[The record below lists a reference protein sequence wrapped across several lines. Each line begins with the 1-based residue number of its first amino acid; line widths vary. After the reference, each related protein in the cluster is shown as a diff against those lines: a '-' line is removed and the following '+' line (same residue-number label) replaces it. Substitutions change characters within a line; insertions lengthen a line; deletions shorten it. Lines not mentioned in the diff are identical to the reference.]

1 VSIQAFY
8 AITVLIWG
16 STWFAITLQL
26 DVVDPIWS
34 VAYRF
39 ALAAVVLVTFCLITR
54 RRLRFGWRDHTFIAL
69 QGALLFS
76 INYVLFYFAIGRVT
90 SGLVAVIFSTI
101 VFMNIVNG
109 ALLFRAPVRARVAA
123 GAALGLGGIAL
134 VFWPELS
141 ALRLSGAALTGLA
154 LSVLAT
160 WVASL
165 GNMAAVAT
173 QRRGLPII
181 EANAL
186 GMTYGAALTVLAALW
201 SGAEPRIEW
210 SLPYLGSL
218 VYLAVFGS
226 IIAFGCYLRL
236 LRTIGADRAAY
247 TSVLYPIVALAL
259 STLFEGYRWSAPA
272 IAGVAMVLLGN
283 LLVLGPMG
291 RGQIQATSSGRR
303 PLSGR

>member
-1 VSIQAFY
+1 VSVPALY
-8 AITVLIWG
+8 AVTVLIWG

-39 ALAAVVLVTFCLITR
+39 ALAAVVLVAFCLATG
-54 RRLRFGWRDHTFIAL
+54 RRLRFAWRDHTFIAL

-101 VFMNIVNG
+101 VFMNIVNSVW
-109 ALLFRAPVRARVAA
+109 LFRAPVRPRVATA
-123 GAALGLGGIAL
+123 AALGLAGIAL

-141 ALRLSGAALTGLA
+141 TLQLSGAAFTGLA
-154 LSVLAT
+154 LSVFAT

-181 EANAL
+181 EVNAL
-186 GMTYGAALTVLAALW
+186 GMAYGAALTALVALW

-218 VYLAVFGS
+218 MYLAVFGS
-226 IIAFGCYLRL
+226 VIAFGCYLRL
-236 LRTIGADRAAY
+236 LRSIGADRAAY
-247 TSVLYPIVALAL
+247 ASGLCPGGALAV
-259 STLFEGYRWSAPA
+259 SAGG
-272 IAGVAMVLLGN
+272 AG
-283 LLVLGPMG
+283 
-291 RGQIQATSSGRR
+291 
-303 PLSGR
+303 

>member
-1 VSIQAFY
+1 MSIHSLY

-26 DVVDPIWS
+26 EVVDPIWS

-39 ALAAVVLVTFCLITR
+39 ALAGVVLIAFCLITR
-54 RRLRFGWRDHTFIAL
+54 RRLRFGWRDQAFIAL

-76 INYVLFYFAIGRVT
+76 INYVLFYFAIGGVT

-109 ALLFRAPVRARVAA
+109 ALLFRSPVRVRVVA
-123 GAALGLGGIAL
+123 GATLGLAGIAL

-141 ALRLSGAALTGLA
+141 ALQVSSAALTGLA
-154 LSVLAT
+154 LSLLAT

-181 EANAL
+181 EVNAL
-186 GMTYGAALTVLAALW
+186 GMAYGAALTAAAALLL
-201 SGAEPRIEW
+201 GAELRFEWTPR
-210 SLPYLGSL
+210 YVGSL

-247 TSVLYPIVALAL
+247 TSVLYPLVALAL
-259 STLFEGYRWSAPA
+259 STLFEQYRWSAPA
-272 IAGVAMVLLGN
+272 FAGVAMVLLGN
-283 LLVLGPMG
+283 LLVLGPMA
-291 RGQIQATSSGRR
+291 RDRYK
-303 PLSGR
+303 